1 MDRWLREYYWFRS
14 GPPPS
19 FWSSPLL
26 WFRSLITPLTD
37 YERLG
42 LERTAQFRTKWYGY
56 VSQQSTKPQ
65 TLGYSLADSPV
76 GLLAWIYEKLIT
88 WTDDY
93 PWTDDESKC
102 NDFTSWYDEILTI
115 SWIGPVLNWI
125 SIYYFSRPGPAASV
139 RIYAEALRAGDWARR
154 PYVPIPS
161 GLSFF
166 RMELQRM
173 PKLYVDH
180 YNDYIL
186 KTHNVADGDQPWV
199 KWFCLSS
206 MTKVVILL
214 RTKFL
219 KPSLMTSRKCL
230 KLEGPRLVWL
240 LERQDTS
247 RLRPLLLPYIP
258 SIR

>member
-1 MDRWLREYYWFRS
+1 MLCSKYGGKHAKAWHTNCPLYVLDFYTVDRWLREYYWFRS

-37 YERLG
+37 YEQLG

-102 NDFTSWYDEILTI
+102 NDFTS
-115 SWIGPVLNWI
+115 
-125 SIYYFSRPGPAASV
+125 
-139 RIYAEALRAGDWARR
+139 
-154 PYVPIPS
+154 
-161 GLSFF
+161 
-166 RMELQRM
+166 
-173 PKLYVDH
+173 
-180 YNDYIL
+180 
-186 KTHNVADGDQPWV
+186 
-199 KWFCLSS
+199 
-206 MTKVVILL
+206 
-214 RTKFL
+214 
-219 KPSLMTSRKCL
+219 
-230 KLEGPRLVWL
+230 
-240 LERQDTS
+240 
-247 RLRPLLLPYIP
+247 
-258 SIR
+258 